1 MQMLRVCTVRASDPK
16 KILSPVDQLLWPCH
30 LPCPRAKKFGG
41 KCRDD
46 NHFWGCERCGQTL
59 RFVKQDGKGQKA
71 PITHL
76 FCDCGGTRVD
86 YLTFRCAFFAD
97 HGDQFHAF
105 TSVNLLNKELERQ
118 SKKETLTLF
127 LEGETGNGKSTLINE
142 MLFCAKFPTFEDAFR
157 LTTPADFN
165 SDCLAAASYQ
175 GWHSEAQKIFGN
187 RKSEFRGSK
196 IFRKSD
202 FRGRKIFRKS
212 EFRAQKRRKSEFRPQ
227 KCRKSEFR
235 AIPASYSKSVE
246 QNGEYVTIEAKL
258 GTGRN
263 IDESQTQF
271 SEAYLI
277 PPVEDGQPCCVS
289 DTEGKNDPRGIGMD
303 NQNKANMFG
312 FFRGFDGVH
321 AIGVVM
327 KDNDNRDTKSFNYCI
342 NDGILSDLHKSG
354 APNIVFLIT
363 HSSGSAKVI
372 PVVRKLLEEIEKKN
386 GVKIPLNKSNV
397 FCFDNVAFEALCLIK
412 TKGVEY
418 DEDEMEEFSRKRT
431 KSARE
436 FKRLKQYLAT
446 LKPHLT
452 RETLSV
458 YDARCAI
465 ADIIPVIASHGAQ
478 IQCNIVKME
487 IEKLNKTIGEDE
499 KKMEIKFDKVVTK
512 ELDKPRMVCTSD
524 KCSEVVKTLGGDV
537 KVSKKDCADDYSF
550 AEGVIDGTIV
560 AACTAA
566 GGLGPGTLLGCLIVS
581 KRRDEA
587 KCKDCKCPRREHK
600 VINTEQIVKRNVD
613 VDPAVLEQIRQKYK
627 TLKMKDAVKREL
639 IEERDFCCKEAAKW
653 IACLKSMAVKTDD
666 DEMQSCIKQN
676 IRDAEEK
683 MAKLK
688 GQSREEQNE
697 RVKALRKFEEF
708 YNKERDILFQTAS
721 GNAAGFKF
729 PTENIEQIFGEIF
742 AKKMTGKDMKTSY
755 EVVKKAKREHKR
767 QFTVEE
773 ERRAAKQN
781 LVKAEPTKCQ
791 IAEFGASSSAA
802 DV

>member
-1 MQMLRVCTVRASDPK
+1 MLRVCTVRASDPK

-46 NHFWGCERCGQTL
+46 DNFWGCEQCGQTF
-59 RFVKQDGKGQKA
+59 RFVKQDGKGQKT

-86 YLTFRCAFFAD
+86 RLTFRCAFFAD
-97 HGDQFHAF
+97 HGDQFNAF

-118 SKKETLTLF
+118 STKETLTLF

-157 LTTPADFN
+157 LTTSADFN
-165 SDCLAAASYQ
+165 SDCLAAASY
-175 GWHSEAQKIFGN
+175 
-187 RKSEFRGSK
+187 SK
-196 IFRKSD
+196 L
-202 FRGRKIFRKS
+202 
-212 EFRAQKRRKSEFRPQ
+212 
-227 KCRKSEFR
+227 
-235 AIPASYSKSVE
+235 VE
-246 QNGEYVTIEAKL
+246 RNGEYVTIEAKL

-289 DTEGKNDPRGIGMD
+289 DTEGKNDSRGIGMD

-342 NDGILSDLHKSG
+342 NDGILSDLHKNG

-418 DEDEMEEFSRKRT
+418 DEDEMEEFSRKWT

-458 YDARCAI
+458 YAARCAI

-487 IEKLNKTIGEDE
+487 IEELNKTIGEDE
-499 KKMEIKFDKVVTK
+499 KKMEIKLDKVETK
-512 ELDKPRMVCTSD
+512 ELDKPRMFCTSD

-537 KVSKKDCADDYSF
+537 KVSKKDCVDNYSF
-550 AEGVIDGTIV
+550 ADGVIDGTILTV
-560 AACTAA
+560 CTWA
-566 GGLGPGTLLGCLIVS
+566 GGPMGAITGAILVS

-587 KCKDCKCPRREHK
+587 KCKDCKCPRSEHK

-639 IEERDFCCKEAAKW
+639 IEERDICCKEAAKW

-688 GQSREEQNE
+688 GQSREEQQKSIE
-697 RVKALRKFEEF
+697 ALRKFEEF
-708 YNKERDILFQTAS
+708 YDKERDILFKTAS

-729 PTENIEQIFGEIF
+729 PTENIEQIFDELFALEI
-742 AKKMTGKDMKTSY
+742 TGAQMKANY
-755 EVVKKAKREHKR
+755 EVVKKAKREHHQR
-767 QFTVEE
+767 QFTAEE

-791 IAEFGASSSAA
+791 IAEFGASSSE
-802 DV
+802 DDEMDIVS

>member
-30 LPCPRAKKFGG
+30 LPCPPVPKNLAANAETTTIFGG
-41 KCRDD
+41 
-46 NHFWGCERCGQTL
+46 
-59 RFVKQDGKGQKA
+59 DGKGQKA

-86 YLTFRCAFFAD
+86 HLTFRCAFFAD
-97 HGDQFHAF
+97 HGDQFNAF

-118 SKKETLTLF
+118 SEEEILNLF

-165 SDCLAAASYQ
+165 SDCLAAAT
-175 GWHSEAQKIFGN
+175 
-187 RKSEFRGSK
+187 
-196 IFRKSD
+196 
-202 FRGRKIFRKS
+202 
-212 EFRAQKRRKSEFRPQ
+212 
-227 KCRKSEFR
+227 
-235 AIPASYSKSVE
+235 YSKSVE
-246 QNGEYVTIEAKL
+246 QNGKYVTIEAKL

-263 IDESQTQF
+263 SEESQTQF

-289 DTEGKNDPRGIGMD
+289 DTEGKNDPRGIGID

-327 KDNDNRDTKSFNYCI
+327 KDNDNRETKSFNYCI
-342 NDGILSDLHKSG
+342 NDGILSDLHKNG

-418 DEDEMEEFSRKRT
+418 DEDEMEEFSRKWT

-458 YDARCAI
+458 YAARSAI
-465 ADIIPVIASHGAQ
+465 ADIMPIIASNGAQ
-478 IQCNIVKME
+478 IQKNIAKLE
-487 IEKLNKTIGEDE
+487 IEELKKTIGEDE
-499 KKMEIKFDKVVTK
+499 KKMEIKFDRVTTK
-512 ELDKPRMVCTSD
+512 KLDKPRMVCTSGE
-524 KCSEVVKTLGGDV
+524 CTEIVKTFEGDV
-537 KVSKKDCADDYSF
+537 KVSRKDCAFDYSF
-550 AEGVIDGTIV
+550 LEGVGDATILTG
-560 AACTAA
+560 CTLF
-566 GGLGPGTLLGCLIVS
+566 GGLLGGVSGACIVS
-581 KRRDEA
+581 KRWDEK
-587 KCKDCKCPRREHK
+587 KCKECKCPQKMHK
-600 VINTEQIVKRNVD
+600 EICTEQVVEKNVV
-613 VDPAVLEQIRQKYK
+613 VDPALLERIKEKHETLDANKATKRQ
-627 TLKMKDAVKREL
+627 L

-653 IACLKSMAVKTDD
+653 IACLESIALKTDD
-666 DEMQSCIKQN
+666 DEMLKYIEQSIQ
-676 IRDAEEK
+676 DAKEK
-683 MAKLK
+683 MAKLV
-688 GQSREEQNE
+688 GQFNEELQE
-697 RVKALRKFEEF
+697 SIDAGGKFE
-708 YNKERDILFQTAS
+708 A
-721 GNAAGFKF
+721 
-729 PTENIEQIFGEIF
+729 
-742 AKKMTGKDMKTSY
+742 
-755 EVVKKAKREHKR
+755 
-767 QFTVEE
+767 
-773 ERRAAKQN
+773 
-781 LVKAEPTKCQ
+781 
-791 IAEFGASSSAA
+791 
-802 DV
+802 